1 MGEKCG
7 AETASD
13 VCSSTRVV
21 APLITHKVLLKFSP
35 TLEREF
41 NLLDSV
47 NKAGGVGSFAARA
60 PRAGRDAGGDV
71 KAADA
76 GATCGR
82 VIITSPPGTSLLIE
96 NDKF

>member
-1 MGEKCG
+1 MVEKCG

-47 NKAGGVGSFAARA
+47 NKVGGVGSFAVRQ
-60 PRAGRDAGGDV
+60 PL
-71 KAADA
+71 
-76 GATCGR
+76 ATPACGP
-82 VIITSPPGTSLLIE
+82 VIITSRRTTPRRVGLPY
-96 NDKF
+96 

>member
-1 MGEKCG
+1 M
-7 AETASD
+7 SD

-47 NKAGGVGSFAARA
+47 NKAGGVGSCAARS
-60 PRAGRDAGGDV
+60 PRRR
-71 KAADA
+71 
-76 GATCGR
+76 CGPL
-82 VIITSPPGTSLLIE
+82 IITSRRLGLPY
-96 NDKF
+96 

>member
-47 NKAGGVGSFAARA
+47 NKAGGAGSFAAAA
-60 PRAGRDAGGDV
+60 PASATP
-71 KAADA
+71 AA
-76 GATCGR
+76 
-82 VIITSPPGTSLLIE
+82 VE
-96 NDKF
+96 

>member
-1 MGEKCG
+1 MEKCG

-13 VCSSTRVV
+13 VCSSLAVV
-21 APLITHKVLLKFSP
+21 APLITHKVLLKFCP

-47 NKAGGVGSFAARA
+47 NKVGEVASFAAR
-60 PRAGRDAGGDV
+60 RARLEAARRPLRSGDNNLR
-71 KAADA
+71 AT
-76 GATCGR
+76 GA
-82 VIITSPPGTSLLIE
+82 SLLIE

>member
-1 MGEKCG
+1 MEKCG

-47 NKAGGVGSFAARA
+47 NKAGGVGSFAAR
-60 PRAGRDAGGDV
+60 PL
-71 KAADA
+71 
-76 GATCGR
+76 ATLDDDTR
-82 VIITSPPGTSLLIE
+82 LRSSDNNVPSRGTSLLIA

>member
-60 PRAGRDAGGDV
+60 LRPATPTPGDALRSSDNNV
-71 KAADA
+71 
-76 GATCGR
+76 
-82 VIITSPPGTSLLIE
+82 VPPGTSLLIE

>member
-47 NKAGGVGSFAARA
+47 NKAGGVGSFVASQPLATPATPAA
-60 PRAGRDAGGDV
+60 V
-71 KAADA
+71 Q
-76 GATCGR
+76 
-82 VIITSPPGTSLLIE
+82 
-96 NDKF
+96 

>member
-1 MGEKCG
+1 MGAKCG

-47 NKAGGVGSFAARA
+47 NKAGEVGSFAVA
-60 PRAGRDAGGDV
+60 PE
-71 KAADA
+71 AASLWSADNNVA
-76 GATCGR
+76 AWAA
-82 VIITSPPGTSLLIE
+82 LLIE

>member
-1 MGEKCG
+1 MGAKCG

-13 VCSSTRVV
+13 VCSSPRVV

-35 TLEREF
+35 TLGREF

-47 NKAGGVGSFAARA
+47 NKAGGVGSFAAGE
-60 PRAGRDAGGDV
+60 AGCDTRLRSSDNNV
-71 KAADA
+71 L
-76 GATCGR
+76 AT
-82 VIITSPPGTSLLIE
+82 GTSLLIE